1 MKSIKYFE
9 LADKKKT
16 KILLL
21 LLFLFFTKTLP
32 HYPKSTK
39 MHNTKYN
46 RKRNAPK
53 YQEKKEKKGCL
64 LKKKKKKVHPK
75 KNSGMALEFREI

>member
-53 YQEKKEKKGCL
+53 YQKKIKN
-64 LKKKKKKVHPK
+64 KKKVHPK
-75 KNSGMALEFREI
+75 KDSGMALEFREI